1 MAVPGK
7 TLEIQSSPHVIGDNS
22 VARIMWHVAAALA
35 PVTVFAV
42 ISFGLTGLITLLGA
56 VGACVATEH
65 LLTRNTEG
73 GSTIGDGS
81 GFVTGLLY
89 GLILPPALPL
99 WIVCVGG
106 VICIWLGKWFFGGL
120 GANSFNPA
128 LVGRAVL
135 QAAFPIPMTSWYASF
150 AGDRFTHVAQSVYT
164 PPLTAP
170 PEVDIIS
177 AATPLSAWKF
187 DGQAT
192 QVSDL
197 LLGTT
202 TGSSG
207 ETSAVLI
214 LAGGAWLLYRKLIN
228 WRTPVAILG
237 TAALLAAIFHLVD
250 PTRYPTPQFVLL
262 SGGLMIG
269 AVFMATDGV
278 GSPLT
283 NRGCV
288 IVGALIAMLTIAIRY
303 WGGMPEGVMYAL
315 LLGNA
320 ASPHIDALIQPKVF
334 GARGRKAPELKPAPA
349 KALAEKAE
357 AKTADAKRAES
368 DDGESAAADS
378 LAAGATAFEAPAPP
392 KAWPMYRA
400 LVGVGLL
407 CGLLIVGVFTY
418 TRPIIETNRAEALQA
433 AIFRVLPGAK
443 SSQTY
448 ELLPSGSFASLDKGK
463 KATDVVHA
471 GFGEDGK
478 LVGVALEASG
488 MGYQDI
494 VSVLVGYAPDKDAIV
509 GMEVLTSRET
519 PGIGDRVEKEA
530 AYLSNFEKLDVKLS
544 DDGSKLAH
552 PIEVVKPGEKTS
564 PWQVD
569 TISGATITSKAI
581 GKMIGRSAERWV
593 PKVKKSAASFQSA
606 AAGESK

>member
-1 MAVPGK
+1 MAMLGK
-7 TLEIQSSPHVIGDNS
+7 TLEIQSSPHVVGNDS
-22 VARIMWHVAAALA
+22 VEKIMWHVAAALA
-35 PVTVFAV
+35 PVTIFAV

-56 VGACVATEH
+56 VGSCVATEH

-73 GSTIGDGS
+73 GSTIRDGS

-89 GLILPPALPL
+89 GLVLPPALPL

-106 VICIWLGKWFFGGL
+106 VISIWLGKWFFGGL
-120 GANSFNPA
+120 GANAFNPA

-150 AGDRFTHVAQSVYT
+150 AGDRFTRVAESVYT

-170 PEVDIIS
+170 PDVDIIS

-214 LAGGAWLLYRKLIN
+214 LAGGAWLLHRKLIN

-237 TAALLAAIFHLVD
+237 TAALLATIFHLVD

-278 GSPLT
+278 GSPMT
-283 NRGCV
+283 NLGCV

-320 ASPHIDALIQPKVF
+320 ASPHIDALIQPRVF
-334 GARGRKAPELKPAPA
+334 GAGGRKPPKLKPAPA
-349 KALAEKAE
+349 KAADDKGE
-357 AKTADAKRAES
+357 AKKEES
-368 DDGESAAADS
+368 GGADS
-378 LAAGATAFEAPAPP
+378 ATPADSVPGATAFEAPPPP

-407 CGLLIVGVFTY
+407 CGLLIVGVFSY
-418 TRPIIETNRAEALQA
+418 TRPIIEKNRAEALQA

-443 SSQTY
+443 SSQTFKLQPDG
-448 ELLPSGSFASLDKGK
+448 EFTSLAKGD
-463 KATDVVHA
+463 KATEVVHA
-471 GFGEDGK
+471 GFAEDGK

-494 VSVLVGYAPDKDAIV
+494 VSVLVGYAPAKDAIV

-552 PIEVVKPGEKTS
+552 PIEVVKPGEKTD